1 MQPRQGKVELVDPD
15 RTSTQRLPVFPDLAR
30 SNWNR
35 LPKDPLCPAIAEEWL
50 AKNIGSLRRNRGF
63 RMPVGRYFL
72 FVGSALLSLLFLAD
86 AYLPKPPASPTRAE
100 IDKSS
105 IRIKSANTGPM
116 PVVIEDTGGGRSGL

>member
-1 MQPRQGKVELVDPD
+1 
-15 RTSTQRLPVFPDLAR
+15 LP
-30 SNWNR
+30 N
-35 LPKDPLCPAIAEEWL
+35 DPLCPAIAEEWL
-50 AKNIGSLRRNRGF
+50 ARNGSLRRNGGF

-72 FVGSALLSLLFLAD
+72 VVGSALLSLLFLAD

-116 PVVIEDTGGGRSGL
+116 PVVIEAPGGGRSGL